1 MLRTMRQNLKSLSVI
16 LWLVIAAFILSVFV
30 TWGMKGSYDGGSG
43 EMGRDVVATVDG
55 EPIDYKEFQHA
66 LNNQRNLYRSL
77 YKDRYQ
83 DMIQNLDLEQSVL
96 DSLVDQKVALNKA
109 KALGISVT
117 PEEIQKRILE
127 MPAFQQDGRF
137 IGQDLYRQILEMNNI
152 NVQTFEKMVG
162 DEIVFNRFRDLVTD
176 AVVVSEADIRAEYMK
191 QNQKA
196 AIEYVFFDHTRYKDQ
211 VEVTDD
217 ALAAWYD
224 EHQEEYREAEKREIR
239 FIVVDARN
247 VEDRVELT
255 EEDIDYYYRDNRDAE
270 FYTPDQVKASHI
282 LLKTNSEM
290 SEEEK
295 AELRQRAEELLA
307 EARGGS
313 DFAALAEA
321 HSEDSSASRGGD
333 LGFFGE
339 GAMVKPFSDA
349 AFALA
354 PGEIS
359 EVVESPFGFHIIK
372 LVEKKPAGYQSLE
385 EVRERIERRLK
396 MEYARDEVP
405 VVAAELKGRLD
416 QGETLD
422 DLAGPDGQAF
432 TIREATIG
440 YEDNIPFVGR
450 NPEFADAV
458 FGMTEPG
465 AVTGPVTLPQGA
477 AIISLVS
484 VIEPRVPDLEEKRQ
498 EVESIYRI
506 ERAKELARSG
516 AEELH
521 AMASSSTLTEA
532 AADRVD
538 EGLKVKASEPIKRN
552 GYIDGIGSTRP
563 LDTVVFNL
571 KAGQLGEVASL
582 PNGELVYSVK
592 ELITPDEESFQLEKA
607 NTRTQLESS
616 KRQLL
621 LTSSIAELRKHQ
633 DVALN
638 PTYFNK

>member
-1 MLRTMRQNLKSLSVI
+1 MRQNLKSLSVI

-30 TWGMKGSYDGGSG
+30 TWGMQGSYGGGSG
-43 EMGRDVVATVDG
+43 EMGRDVVALVDG
-55 EPIDYKEFQHA
+55 EPIDFKEFQHA
-66 LNNQRNLYRSL
+66 LNNQRNLYQSL

-83 DMIQNLDLEQSVL
+83 EMIQNLDLEQSVL

-109 KALGISVT
+109 RSLGLGVT
-117 PEEIQKRILE
+117 PEEIQQRILE

-152 NVQTFEKMVG
+152 SVQTFEKMVG
-162 DEIVFNRFRDLVTD
+162 DEIVFNRFSDLVTD
-176 AVVVSEADIRAEYMK
+176 AVMVSEADVRAEYMK

-196 AIEYVFFDHTRYKDQ
+196 AIDYVFFEHSNFKDR
-211 VEVTDD
+211 VKITDE
-217 ALAAWYD
+217 ALSVWYD
-224 EHQEEYREAEKREIR
+224 EHQEDYREAEKREIR
-239 FIVVDARN
+239 FIVVDARQ
-247 VEDRVELT
+247 VQDRVELT
-255 EEDIDYYYRDNRDAE
+255 DDDIEYYYNDNRDTE

-295 AELRQRAEELLA
+295 AERRQRAEELLA
-307 EARGGS
+307 EARGGA
-313 DFAALAEA
+313 DFAALAA
-321 HSEDSSASRGGD
+321 ANSEDSSASRGGD

-349 AFALA
+349 AFSLA

-359 EVVESPFGFHIIK
+359 EVVESPFGFHIIM
-372 LVEKKPAGYQSLE
+372 LVEKKPAGYQPLD
-385 EVRERIERRLK
+385 EVREQIERRLK

-405 VVAAELKGRLD
+405 EVAAELNGRLE

-422 DLAGPDGQAF
+422 DLSGPEGQAF

-465 AVTGPVTLPQGA
+465 TVAGPVTLPQGA

-484 VIEPRVPDLEEKRQ
+484 VIEPRVPDLEEKRK
-498 EVESIYRI
+498 EVEETYRI
-506 ERAKELARSG
+506 ERAKELARTG

-521 AMASSSTLTEA
+521 ALASGSTLAEA
-532 AADRVD
+532 AAGRED
-538 EGLKVKASEPIKRN
+538 EWLKVKSSEPIKRN
-552 GYIDGIGSTRP
+552 GYIDGVGSTRP
-563 LDTVVFNL
+563 LDTALFNL
-571 KAGQLGEVASL
+571 EPGQLGEVTSL
-582 PNGELVYSVK
+582 PNGELVYAVT

-621 LTSSIAELRKHQ
+621 LSSSIAELRKHQ
-633 DVALN
+633 DITLN
-638 PTYFNK
+638 PVYFDK